1 MKRSVRAVTGW
12 VIALALTS
20 MTGGCSKEE
29 PQPNASTRAT
39 AATPVV
45 ATPSPPADPAAD
57 ARVHFKLKCV
67 VCHGDHGA
75 GDGPGAAAIVPK
87 PRAFADPDWQ
97 AAVTDEHI
105 KKIILEGGAA
115 VGKSPAMPPN
125 PDLKGKDEVVA
136 ALVKIIR
143 DFKK

>member
-1 MKRSVRAVTGW
+1 MERFEVAAAAL
-12 VIALALTS
+12 VIALA
-20 MTGGCSKEE
+20 MGGCSKTESQQAR
-29 PQPNASTRAT
+29 PTAT
-39 AATPVV
+39 ATSTPAVV
-45 ATPSPPADPAAD
+45 APSPPADPAAD
-57 ARVHFKLKCV
+57 AKSLFRSKCV

-87 PRAFADPDWQ
+87 PRAFADPEWQ
-97 AAVTDEHI
+97 ASATDEHI
-105 KKIILEGGAA
+105 KKIILEGGPA

-125 PDLKGKDEVVA
+125 PELKGKDEVLS